1 MGSSSESAS
10 RAVTTVGS
18 YVAVGFLLLAV
29 AVWEPRAAGADG
41 RAATLQRAV
50 SNTLM
55 GPLDVALS
63 PVVTAKTVYE
73 RSRADDYSWPGTV
86 AMTLLG
92 GAGFFFPTNAAAG
105 CFRIWAGLFELPLG
119 VGMLVARS
127 FTDWE
132 PPEFFEVS
140 EAPALVDQP
149 NAILPIKF
157 GVQYLGRGGGE

>member
-1 MGSSSESAS
+1 M
-10 RAVTTVGS
+10 RS
-18 YVAVGFLLLAV
+18 YVAGFLLIAV
-29 AVWEPRAAGADG
+29 AMSGPRAASADG
-41 RAATLQRAV
+41 RTATLQRAV

-63 PVVTAKTVYE
+63 PVVTAQTLYA
-73 RSRADDYSWPGTV
+73 RCRADDYSWPATV

-92 GAGFFFPTNAAAG
+92 GPGFFFPSNAAAG

-127 FTDWE
+127 FTEWE
-132 PPEFFEVS
+132 PPELFEIS
-140 EAPALVDQP
+140 EAPALVDHP

>member
-1 MGSSSESAS
+1 VLAAALCGPPVA
-10 RAVTTVGS
+10 RAQS
-18 YVAVGFLLLAV
+18 
-29 AVWEPRAAGADG
+29 G
-41 RAATLQRAV
+41 RAAILQRAV

-63 PVVTAKTVYE
+63 PVVTVQTLYA

-92 GAGFFFPTNAAAG
+92 GPGFFFPTNAAAG

-132 PPEFFEVS
+132 PPEIFEIS
-140 EAPALVDQP
+140 EAPALVDHP
-149 NAILPIKF
+149 NAVLPIKF